1 MKGFIMQ
8 FALFFVVALVAAAAV
23 TYLWTLVATGSG
35 AVDWGTVI
43 PLATVLGIVVPL
55 GGRLQQR

>member
-8 FALFFVVALVAAAAV
+8 FALFCVVSLVAAAAV
-23 TYLWTLVATGSG
+23 TYLWTLVATGPG

-43 PLATVLGIVVPL
+43 PLAIVVGIVVPL
-55 GGRLQQR
+55 SGRFQRR

>member
-8 FALFFVVALVAAAAV
+8 FALFFVVAFVAAAVV

-35 AVDWGTVI
+35 AVDWGTAI
-43 PLATVLGIVVPL
+43 PLAIVVGIVVPL
-55 GGRLQQR
+55 SGRFQRR